1 MKLRVARRARVGARR
16 RRHHWIR
23 RRPLHRLSRVLMII
37 KHAGAG
43 RAGSPSTEFLQKSGG
58 RDRSARLWKVAE
70 ESQLLYKGQA
80 ASMDTVRWVS
90 DDAFVSGDDE
100 GYVSRRGCKHE
111 NAKTKTHKITNP
123 HARRLRGAHAETCAF
138 GMSTRKRRQ

>member
-1 MKLRVARRARVGARR
+1 MYYAAGLG
-16 RRHHWIR
+16 
-23 RRPLHRLSRVLMII
+23 RPGRFGHQEGVTAIDALSRERCI
-37 KHAGAG
+37 
-43 RAGSPSTEFLQKSGG
+43 TSGG